1 MLTPVA
7 LVEKARRE
15 QPLQVFR
22 QVVLAGYELARG
34 DKENAERHAES
45 ARTLCA
51 LDFGE
56 GPRSLDQIVQEALE
70 KGVVVDKS

>member
-22 QVVLAGYELARG
+22 QVVLAGYDLARG
-34 DKENAERHAES
+34 DKESAEHHAEA
-45 ARTLCA
+45 ARTLCT
-51 LDFGE
+51 LDFGD
-56 GPRSLDQIVQEALE
+56 GPKSIDQVVQEFLE
-70 KGVVVDKS
+70 KC